1 MPHKKAGKGDS
12 AIFKIF
18 FTKINNRIERQTSTD
33 EQYGEIKTEAQHV
46 GMNMLPSSVKD
57 LFLIMEIKGSK
68 LDG

>member
-1 MPHKKAGKGDS
+1 MPHKKAGKGEG

-18 FTKINNRIERQTSTD
+18 RKINNRIERQTST
-33 EQYGEIKTEAQHV
+33 EQQYGEIKTEAQHV
-46 GMNMLPSSVKD
+46 GMNVLPRSVKD